1 MKSYH
6 QDFIAGVRDTLPI
19 LLGVVPFG
27 MICGVGAVSVGLTP
41 FEAIGMMFIV
51 FAGASQLVV
60 YQLISIGTPWLI
72 MVLTSL
78 VINVRFTMY
87 SAALAP
93 HLQKESLSRKAL
105 LAFLITDQAFGV
117 AMSRFVNGLPPNPA
131 QYYYGS
137 AVTIWV
143 IWNICVI
150 AGALIGTLV
159 PQSWGIDFAFPLSFM
174 ALMFTT
180 LRDRPT
186 ALAALVGG
194 VIAVMAKGLPYNL
207 GLVVAALLGITSGV
221 VAEFLRRPAGEEAT

>member
-180 LRDRPT
+180 LRDRQT